1 MNWLLGWFNWLLR
14 IGNND
19 GTIGVRGE
27 RLAADWLT
35 TRGYTILH
43 RNLVIG
49 RDEIDL
55 LALAPDRQ
63 TIVLVEVKT
72 RSGRHVSPETAVNR
86 SKQFRI
92 MRAASK
98 LQRFQQYRNAP
109 LRLDVIAI
117 IWQGQQEPELK
128 HYEGAFESSF

>member
-1 MNWLLGWFNWLLR
+1 MNRLLGWFRSLLCVA
-14 IGNND
+14 NND
-19 GTIGVRGE
+19 GSTGARGE
-27 RLAADWLT
+27 RLAAEWLSKQ
-35 TRGYTILH
+35 GYTILK

-72 RSGRHVSPETAVNR
+72 RTGRHVSPETAVNQK
-86 SKQFRI
+86 KQFRI

-98 LQRFQQYRNAP
+98 LQRFRQYRDAP
-109 LRLDVIAI
+109 LRFDVIAI
-117 IWQGQQEPELK
+117 VMQDGQEPELK
-128 HYEGAFESSF
+128 HFAGAFESSF